1 MVKHVIAGMER
12 RDVQSR
18 RISEAGAL
26 GMEDD
31 LRDEEVGSMSISRP
45 ELQVDGSDAVF
56 RQLLHD
62 IFSFA
67 RHLQNA
73 RAKFADF
80 VGLSPTQYMIL
91 IAISHRDRDGESS
104 MGINE
109 IADHLHL
116 SGAFVTIE
124 VNKLVELAYVIKE
137 AHPTDRRRIRLRPTA
152 EGQRHIKRLAAFQ
165 RPINDALFAGLSA
178 EDFRQLQQIMA
189 RVEANGDNALRLANY
204 LEGELRQ

>member
-1 MVKHVIAGMER
+1 MQTR
-12 RDVQSR
+12 RMSKA
-18 RISEAGAL
+18 SAL
-26 GMEDD
+26 GMKED
-31 LRDEEVGSMSISRP
+31 LRDEVTGSMSVSKP

-67 RHLQNA
+67 RHLQDA
-73 RAKFADF
+73 RARFADF

-91 IAISHRDRDGESS
+91 IAISHRDRDGENG

-124 VNKLVELAYVIKE
+124 VNKLVELAYVVKE

-152 EGQRHIKRLAAFQ
+152 EGHRHVTRLAAFQ

-178 EDFRQLQQIMA
+178 EEFRQLQRIMA
-189 RVEANGDNALRLANY
+189 RVEANGDNALRLASY
-204 LEGELRQ
+204 LESELKQASSATRQSEQVKT